1 MALADLFQERQM
13 RRRSGVNKSRLKLL
27 TTAVTVI
34 FVGFI
39 VILIGFGLLFAWY
52 AKDLP
57 RPDKVRRVDGLST
70 VISDRNG
77 EGLYEIFEGAN
88 RIPVQFEEIPEHLR
102 NATVAVEDKSF
113 YQHQGLSTAGIMRAM
128 INIVVFRNMQGGSTL
143 TQQLVKNVLLTNEQ
157 TVARK
162 IKEAVLAIQIERK
175 YTKNEIL
182 QMYLNEAPYGGTAV
196 GVESASQ
203 LYFSKHVKDLNLVE
217 SIILAGLPQSP
228 TGYSPFGNNPE
239 AYIPRAQ
246 AVARRMREDGYITA
260 IQETEVRDQLDKVE
274 FSKGEIGLRASH
286 FVEYVRAQL
295 LEKFG
300 EKMVESGGLNVTT
313 SLDWGLQ
320 EKTENIVKEE
330 IAKLKPLRVTNGAA
344 VVLDPTTGEIL
355 AMVGS
360 KDYNAS
366 ESGGYKFNVVTQ
378 GLRQPGSAIKP
389 IAYAAALKKGYTAAT
404 VLMDVETKYP
414 SGEADKPEYNPKN
427 YDGKYRGPVLLR
439 NALGNSINTIAV
451 KITALVGIRDVLRLA
466 YDMGLPTLEP
476 TDENLKRFGLSIA
489 LGGGEVHMLELA
501 NAYGVLA
508 TGGFRHEPVSILKVV
523 DAKGKVIY
531 EHKTPTPKRV
541 LEPEIA
547 FIISSMLSD
556 NNARKDV
563 FGERSLLV
571 IPGKTVAVKTGTT
584 DDKRDNWTV
593 GYTKHVVVAT
603 WVGNNDNSPM
613 HPSLSSGITGAAPL
627 WNKIIKEAL
636 KDKKDEPFDRPD
648 GIVEMDIDAYA
659 GGLPVDGGQ
668 VRKEVFIKGTEPT
681 QKASVYQDLRLSKKD
696 NNKLAN
702 SVEIT
707 KGEYD
712 SKSFLV
718 FTELDPVS
726 SDGKNRWQE
735 GIDAWAQSQSDN
747 KFKPPKEVN
756 QSTDQISVSIKEPN
770 NGSRIDSNTVHIR
783 AESASLNDVS
793 KIEIYV
799 DGVLVADKNDR
810 LISQDITLEN
820 GQRTIK
826 AKATDSKGNTA
837 EAEVKVAIN
846 EPFPTPKP

>member
-1 MALADLFQERQM
+1 M